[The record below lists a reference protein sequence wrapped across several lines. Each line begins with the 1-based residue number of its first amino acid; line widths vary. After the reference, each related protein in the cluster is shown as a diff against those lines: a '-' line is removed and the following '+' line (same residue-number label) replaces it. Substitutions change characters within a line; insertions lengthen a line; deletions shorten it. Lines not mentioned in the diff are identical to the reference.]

1 MSGDPW
7 RVWQAAAVADARA
20 LRLLPAGT
28 PVSPTNL
35 DAALADAD
43 YLDMRA
49 AENARAVDY
58 RRRKK
63 AS

>member
-20 LRLLPAGT
+20 LRLLTAGT
-28 PVSPTNL
+28 LVKPTDL

-43 YLDMRA
+43 YLAIRQ

>member
-1 MSGDPW
+1 VSCDPW

-20 LRLLPAGT
+20 LRLLSVGT
-28 PVSPTNL
+28 LVAPTDL

-43 YLDMRA
+43 YLEMRR
-49 AENARAVDY
+49 AENARSVAY
-58 RRRKK
+58 RRRKR